1 MKKLHLTFLSGEQVF
16 GDKALDIIKKY
27 GTKAAITDFS
37 ILLGKYVSG
46 DFYTNEGNTGKDRT
60 GYYHTKTADKHS
72 NVVCV
77 DSDGDRNYSYATS
90 DSSCRPVLPYSSIKP
105 NCSNVVIDKFVIKEV
120 EYGEYPQ
127 TIVDESYSMELETAL
142 NSGNIKVTGK
152 TYTTYSLDLY
162 SENRYSEN
170 RRKLKTYQEFEY
182 KGKKYIRMI
191 GDFDND
197 RHILSDGRKVKM
209 GEPYWV
215 AVEPIKW
222 LIDEQADI
230 ALSKKIIFSGV
241 QFQNTGNYTGDFA
254 KTNIKQY
261 MDKYLSK
268 EIIPS
273 KNAIYL
279 SNMSSDD
286 KELAL
291 LSIGQILDNGIEA
304 QLEVLNKY
312 GPKAKE
318 TDLAKLTG
326 SVSERS
332 ILDYDD
338 PNEERAC
345 YQWTSTNTREGNVR
359 IITYD
364 GDERESYSQE
374 RCIVIRPTLQSFA
387 IFSKL
392 YSSRVKGDKGT
403 YEAEYGEYPQYA
415 ASKELQQVLNKEL
428 ENYSSGF
435 RLVRNRANCK
445 LKKTGRTYT
454 FDSRG
459 PLEPQNDREK
469 FSPVV
474 YDEYEYKGKKYIRV
488 KMNYGGSDD
497 VELSNGCKYSDG
509 DYVWVEVSPVKWLID
524 EKTKTLVSKYGL
536 LSGIRYDRYR
546 YNGNFEQTEMYKY
559 LNKYMVHD
567 LFQGIQPVMR
577 IETIVEEPE
586 QEVEPEVVESLE
598 PIEQPI
604 IEEPHRSIFDLF
616 RRKNKV
622 NPNYVSV
629 LKSELDTLSYDIL
642 FNVPDGP
649 EKDNLS
655 ARFDWVM
662 DYYNNNFTRLNDDK
676 QDLEDLLF
684 REKLNELTL
693 DVKLSIEKSNENIQ
707 KRI

>member
-1 MKKLHLTFLSGEQVF
+1 MKKLHFTFLSGEQVF
-16 GDKALDIIKKY
+16 GDKALDIIKRY

-37 ILLGKYVSG
+37 ILLGGYASG

-60 GYYHTKTADKHS
+60 GYYCTKSADKHS
-72 NVVCV
+72 NVVDV
-77 DSDGDRNYSYATS
+77 DDDGDKNYSYATS
-90 DSSCRPVLPYSSIKP
+90 DNGYRPVLPYSSIKP

-152 TYTTYSLDLY
+152 TYTTDSVDLY
-162 SENRYSEN
+162 NRN

-191 GDFDND
+191 GDFEND

-222 LIDEQADI
+222 LVDERSNI
-230 ALSKKIIFSGV
+230 ALSKKIIFHGV

-261 MDKYLSK
+261 MDKYLSRD
-268 EIIPS
+268 IIPS

-332 ILDYDD
+332 ILGYDV

-345 YQWTSTNTREGNVR
+345 YQCTSTNTREGNIRV
-359 IITYD
+359 ITYD
-364 GDERESYSQE
+364 GDEREFDSRA
-374 RCIVIRPTLQSFA
+374 RCTVIRPTLKSFA

-392 YSSRVKGDKGT
+392 YSSKVKGDNGT
-403 YEAEYGEYPQYA
+403 YEVEYGEYPQYA

-459 PLEPQNDREK
+459 PFEPQSDREK

-474 YDEYEYKGKKYIRV
+474 YDEYEYQGKKYIRV

-497 VELSNGCKYSDG
+497 DVELSNGCEYSDG

-559 LNKYMVHD
+559 LNKYMAHD
-567 LFQGIQPVMR
+567 LFQCIQPVMKF
-577 IETIVEEPE
+577 ETTAEELE
-586 QEVEPEVVESLE
+586 QAVEPEVVESLE

-604 IEEPHRSIFDLF
+604 IEEPHRSIFNIF

-629 LKSELDTLSYDIL
+629 LKSELYTLSYDIL

-662 DYYNNNFTRLNDDK
+662 DYYNNNFNRLNDDK

-684 REKLNELTL
+684 REKLNDLTS